1 MTRIYLIRHA
11 ETTWN
16 AEGRL
21 QGTLDAPMSERG
33 ERQIGRLV
41 EVLRQIPLSAVY
53 SSPLER
59 AHVAARALAA
69 AHGLVARTIDAFRE
83 MNQGEWEGR
92 RVEDVAAESGESFK
106 MWRDSPAETRLPGGE
121 TLAEVRQRAVTAL
134 TDIAARHS
142 NATIAVVAHGGVNK
156 TILLTLLGA
165 PLAHHWLIRQGNACI
180 NIVEMGGTAA
190 ARIITLN
197 DTLHLGPDV

>member
-1 MTRIYLIRHA
+1 MTRVYLIRHA

-33 ERQIGRLV
+33 ARQIGRLV
-41 EVLRQIPLSAVY
+41 EALKQVPLSAVY

-59 AHVAARALAA
+59 SHVAARALAA

-92 RVEDVAAESGESFK
+92 RVEDVAAESGESLK

-121 TLAEVRQRAVTAL
+121 TLAEVRQRAVAAL
-134 TDIAARHS
+134 TDIAGRHP
-142 NATIAVVAHGGVNK
+142 NATIALVAHGGVNK

-180 NIVEMGGTAA
+180 NIVEMDAA
-190 ARIITLN
+190 APRIIVLN
-197 DTLHLGPDV
+197 DTFHLGPDA